1 MRRRDLI
8 VGLASTVT
16 WTSLGS
22 AQQSGRSRRIGV
34 SMSTAEQEP
43 HEQAA
48 IKALVGA
55 LAVGGWEA
63 GRNLDIIYTWGAG
76 DAALMAANAHELV
89 DLAPDAILA
98 KGGTMPALRDATA
111 TIPIVFVVTGDDAAL
126 SYAGE

>member
-55 LAVGGWEA
+55 LAVVGWEA
-63 GRNLDIIYTWGAG
+63 GRNLDIIYR
-76 DAALMAANAHELV
+76 
-89 DLAPDAILA
+89 
-98 KGGTMPALRDATA
+98 GGPALRRSWPPMHMSWLTLHRTRSSREAARCRRCAT
-111 TIPIVFVVTGDDAAL
+111 PPR
-126 SYAGE
+126 